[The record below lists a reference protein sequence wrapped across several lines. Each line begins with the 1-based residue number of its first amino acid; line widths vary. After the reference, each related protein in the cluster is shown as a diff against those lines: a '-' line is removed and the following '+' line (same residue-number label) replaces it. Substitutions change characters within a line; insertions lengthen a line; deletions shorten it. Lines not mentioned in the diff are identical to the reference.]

1 VKKHRSLIS
10 QNKAQMS
17 RLALSVA
24 LFLFQCIGAL
34 AIDIP
39 KLQNRVTDLAGVLTA
54 DQTAGLDSKLQSFES
69 TDSTQVAVLIIPSLE
84 GEYIADYSI
93 RVAEAWKIG
102 QKGRDNGA
110 ILLVSIKDRAIRIEV
125 GYGLEAKLTDARSSQ
140 IIRNEIVPR
149 FRQGDYYGGID
160 AGINAIIETVRG
172 LYQDNPRAETRYSQR
187 SSGRLF
193 NLLIVMLFPLFWIL
207 SATGKWGGGILG
219 AGAGMLLPYTLIGHG
234 LISLL
239 IGGVIGGVLGVFL
252 GALVHAG
259 AKSGRGLGSFGGPF
273 FWGGGGGGFGSGG
286 FSGGGGGF
294 GGGGSSGNW

>member
-1 VKKHRSLIS
+1 
-10 QNKAQMS
+10 MS
-17 RLALSVA
+17 RLALTLA
-24 LFLFQCIGAL
+24 LFIFQCFSAL
-34 AIDIP
+34 AIDVP

-54 DQTAGLDSKLQSFES
+54 DQVSSLDLKLQSFEAS
-69 TDSTQVAVLIIPSLE
+69 DSTQIAVLIISSLE
-84 GEYIADYSI
+84 GEYIADYSM

-110 ILLVSIKDRAIRIEV
+110 ILLVSIKDRVVRIEV
-125 GYGLEAKLTDARSSQ
+125 GYGLEEKLTDAGSNQ

-160 AGINAIIETVRG
+160 AGINAIIGTVRG
-172 LYQDNPRAETRYSQR
+172 LYQGNPRAETPYSHR

-219 AGAGMLLPYTLIGHG
+219 AIAGILLPLTLIGHG

-239 IGGVIGGVLGVFL
+239 IGGVIGSVLGIFL

-259 AKSGRGLGSFGGPF
+259 AKSGRGPGSFIGPF
-273 FWGGGGGGFGSGG
+273 FWGGGGGGFGGGGFSGGGFGGGG

-294 GGGGSSGNW
+294 GGGGSSGSW